1 MKKII
6 ASLVG
11 FLALAGS
18 LFAEVPV
25 FDKNPNAYII
35 DKQELNGELKDNVE
49 VVNVSTATNFEVTV
63 YGWHEIR
70 KEWLEFGKS
79 RLYGIGDKQKIR
91 PIDRYNRSLQTFRY
105 FAIDTSANVKFKC
118 SSVAANKDLH
128 IWFYDDREIDT
139 SHNKVFDLTLLP
151 SFSDNLK
158 LVAGKNF
165 NIGAS
170 FTIEVYNDDSESPKA
185 GTVAILK
192 GAKDTDTY
200 SKTNT
205 GKKYSDFHY
214 LRIISREEKDFKY
227 TANVNHNDLIITVN
241 E

>member
-6 ASLVG
+6 AILVAG
-11 FLALAGS
+11 FALAGNI
-18 LFAEVPV
+18 FAEPPV

-35 DKQELNGELKDNVE
+35 DKQELKGELNGNVE
-49 VVNVSTATNFEVTV
+49 VVNVSTESNFEVTI

-91 PIDRYNRSLQTFRY
+91 PIDKYNRSLQTFRY
-105 FAIDTSANVKFKC
+105 FAVDTSVKKNF
-118 SSVAANKDLH
+118 SYSVVAANKDLH

-151 SFSDNLK
+151 PFSDNLK

-165 NIGAS
+165 KVGAS
-170 FTIEVYNDDSESPKA
+170 FRIEVYNDANEENKA
-185 GTVAILK
+185 GTIAILK

-205 GKKYSDFHY
+205 GKKYGEYHY
-214 LRIISREEKDFKY
+214 LKIISREERDFKY
-227 TANVNHNDLIITVN
+227 TVNVNHNDLIITVN